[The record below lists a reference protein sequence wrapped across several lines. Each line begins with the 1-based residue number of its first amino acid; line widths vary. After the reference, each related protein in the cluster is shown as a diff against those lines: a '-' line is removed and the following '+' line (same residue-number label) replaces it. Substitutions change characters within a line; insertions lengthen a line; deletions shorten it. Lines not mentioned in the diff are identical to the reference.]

1 MNKYNRLG
9 YFIGSDIHLRAQLI
23 YDELQV
29 EDNFVT
35 NPGGAAE
42 AGAFMNKDRLP
53 RTRVQPGN
61 LRIDSYGDSAIFELS
76 GTYLDASNKAEPSLT
91 ISRRGFN
98 GSDGDRAGTL
108 VFECP
113 PDDSTEGTPIAAFNA
128 SWTDVSNT
136 YARLAIGIK
145 SSAKMPPIAGLEA
158 SYGRIIE
165 GIASGGSQI
174 DVLLALGTG
183 STTTVAGD
191 LTVSGSDFTFDSVAL
206 TGIQTS
212 SESFS
217 DDDVSLMTSAAIDD
231 RINAASG
238 GISFDGSTAN
248 GVLTFKDSDEATVE
262 ANMTYDGDDL
272 TLTSSNASQPVLKMQ
287 STHTHGGRAAELRF
301 IKDADNTQNGEA
313 LGFITFYGDD
323 DAGNNQQFVKIKAE
337 IEESASGSEGGKLTF
352 MVASHNGSEVQG
364 LVIEDG
370 NTSSEV
376 DVTLGN
382 GGRSTVTCPGKLVA
396 KTIQCFSTNFFDD
409 IGTTKHYVPLSTQ
422 STSEQVSD
430 GNTFVDFLA
439 PCDLSIREVMLKL
452 PASTTGSGN
461 ITAGIETSNIGSTP
475 VTKSSVETET
485 VAVTSSNDNDIV
497 HFRFDETT
505 HATLG
510 QNVAVTIQ
518 SDTDLS
524 SSQNWYVNVIMELDW
539 NTMHTG
545 SSSVQTS

>member
-497 HFRFDETT
+497 HFRFDEVT